1 MHPHPAPHGVSING
15 LYPLNDTS
23 EVQIRQTGSLNC
35 LLRYFLQKLK
45 KRRKHYYPN
54 SGCYL
59 LIARLLFLL
68 PMGQVEKARQ
78 VRLIPQ
84 NKSKRL

>member
-23 EVQIRQTGSLNC
+23 EVQIKQTGSLNC

-45 KRRKHYYPN
+45 
-54 SGCYL
+54 SAES
-59 LIARLLFLL
+59 I
-68 PMGQVEKARQ
+68 
-78 VRLIPQ
+78 II
-84 NKSKRL
+84 